1 MLEIMK
7 YNKKLQK
14 RFNLN
19 INNYKEYSQ
28 LYSSIEI
35 ELKLDKK
42 FSGKF
47 INIPDSMKDYY
58 HIYFDNSKEETNKTC
73 LNKNEKIEKIKII
86 IDYQIDSFKELF
98 SQCKC
103 INSIIFKKFCRTNII
118 DMCDAFDGCSSL
130 KNIELTNFCSIN
142 VTNMSGLFY
151 ECRLLKKLNLSK
163 LNTKKVI
170 DMTNMFGHCKSL
182 KELNLSNFDTS
193 NVTNM

>member
-1 MLEIMK
+1 MNNENINKDEKLKEIKSKVYLENLKSDFFLIKVFNMMEKYKMLEIMK

-73 LNKNEKIEKIKII
+73 LNKNEKI
-86 IDYQIDSFKELF
+86 
-98 SQCKC
+98 
-103 INSIIFKKFCRTNII
+103 
-118 DMCDAFDGCSSL
+118 
-130 KNIELTNFCSIN
+130 
-142 VTNMSGLFY
+142 
-151 ECRLLKKLNLSK
+151 
-163 LNTKKVI
+163 
-170 DMTNMFGHCKSL
+170 
-182 KELNLSNFDTS
+182 
-193 NVTNM
+193 